1 MLVLAL
7 ANDVDSRVFTI
18 LSRLK
23 DVEVLPN
30 SPQTVLI
37 TEDAVERVRIEL
49 VEADEIGERMRTER
63 DDDVLLVVN
72 AVLDDDVAAMLEDN
86 NVRYIDATGRHW
98 LRDWTRTKR
107 ASETN
112 GTVKGKRRLYAA
124 SVRLAQLLADH
135 PHEPWTERGLARR
148 GQTTQTTAH
157 RFLGRLEDEGL
168 LEREGRGPSTQRWVR
183 DPFAMRSWLA
193 QQARPRKVTRLTCF
207 VENPE
212 RPRKVVGRS
221 LALTGAA
228 AAAAIG
234 MPVLT
239 RGATPMVRV
248 SARPEEL
255 EDVPEA
261 LGGFRTERGFNLILL
276 ADPDRL
282 AFVDATARDDGW
294 LLAPPS
300 RIMLDLF
307 LEPRGEAAA
316 DVFLNLWGDRGER
329 S

>member
-1 MLVLAL
+1 MIVIAL
-7 ANDVDSRVFTI
+7 PNNVDSRVFAI
-18 LSRLK
+18 LNRLE
-23 DVEVLPN
+23 DVEIAHG
-30 SPQTVLI
+30 SPQAVLI
-37 TEDAVERVRIEL
+37 TADAVSRVQIEL
-49 VEADEIGERMRTER
+49 VEADEIGRPMRAEW
-63 DDDVLLVVN
+63 DDDVLLIIN
-72 AVLDDDVAAMLEDN
+72 AVLDDEAAARLEDA
-86 NVRYIDATGRHW
+86 NVRYIDVTGRRW
-98 LRDWTRTKR
+98 LRDWERTKR
-107 ASETN
+107 ASEAKV
-112 GTVKGKRRLYAA
+112 GGRRRLYAA

-135 PHEPWTERGLARR
+135 PHEPWTERGLAQR

-157 RFLGRLEDEGL
+157 RLLSRLEGEGL
-168 LEREGRGPSTQRWVR
+168 LAREGRGPSTQRWVQ
-183 DPFAMRSWLA
+183 DQFAMRSWLA
-193 QQARPRKVTRLTCF
+193 RQARPRKVTRLTCF

-212 RPRKVVGRS
+212 RPRKAVGRA

-239 RGATPMVRV
+239 REMARTVRV
-248 SARPEEL
+248 SAKPEEL

-261 LGGFRTERGFNLILL
+261 LGGFRTEKGFNLILV

-282 AFVDATARDDGW
+282 AFVDAAAGSDEW
-294 LLAPPS
+294 LLAPRS

-316 DVFLNLWGDRGER
+316 EVFLNLWGSRGDQ